1 MIQHTQLFFQN
12 PLNVSVQIGDFVYYA
27 RTVNAPQSGNGTQFQ
42 INNNDMHE
50 VGQIVD
56 ILSNPTTLTGF
67 VSNNSII
74 CRFDCT
80 SPTGDCL
87 DHLPGVDDLIMFS
100 KDNAANMTSIL
111 GYYAEVEMVNDS
123 SEKAKLFAVS
133 TDVTESS
140 K

>member
-74 CRFDCT
+74 YT
-80 SPTGDCL
+80 
-87 DHLPGVDDLIMFS
+87 
-100 KDNAANMTSIL
+100 TSI
-111 GYYAEVEMVNDS
+111 S
-123 SEKAKLFAVS
+123 ICKCCR
-133 TDVTESS
+133 
-140 K
+140 